1 MRLFGYEIRKVK
13 DNVTCLHPEVKAA
26 TEFAFEI
33 DGKEFYTFK
42 NLLDMP
48 APRYQRIQEFIR
60 EAEMRITSTDLLD
73 LLGLV
78 KDAINKGKITDAVIF
93 VNSIENLASQF
104 IETDTFYRLFT
115 CLFFD
120 LDEDI
125 TDYDF
130 DYNEY
135 KIALFKSQPK
145 TSFFF
150 SQPMKKYLPQI
161 DISQEDLE
169 VFLKLTSTHHE
180 YITKNKERLHQKYV
194 DSKERYLWSVSS
206 YDILKYQQVRKLSII
221 NYYIYVENIE
231 AERQRQQKRNKK

>member
-13 DNVTCLHPEVKAA
+13 NNLTCLHPEVKTL

-42 NLLDMP
+42 TLLDMP

-60 EAEMRITSTDLLD
+60 EAEMRITSKDLTEII
-73 LLGLV
+73 GLI
-78 KDAINKGKITDAVIF
+78 KNAIDKGKITDAVIF
-93 VNSIENLASQF
+93 LNAIDSLTSQF

-125 TDYDF
+125 MDYDF

-135 KIALFKSQPK
+135 KIDLFKSQPQ
-145 TSFFF
+145 TAFFF

-161 DISQEDLE
+161 DILQEDLE
-169 VFLKLTSTHHE
+169 VFLKQTKSNHQHLLKIKSD
-180 YITKNKERLHQKYV
+180 YI
-194 DSKERYLWSVSS
+194 
-206 YDILKYQQVRKLSII
+206 
-221 NYYIYVENIE
+221 
-231 AERQRQQKRNKK
+231 RNS

>member
-13 DNVTCLHPEVKAA
+13 NNLTCLHPLIKSS
-26 TEFAFEI
+26 TEFAFDIE
-33 DGKEFYTFK
+33 GKEFYTFK
-42 NLLDMP
+42 NMLDMP

-60 EAEMRITSTDLLD
+60 EAEMRITSQDLTDFIELI
-73 LLGLV
+73 
-78 KDAINKGKITDAVIF
+78 KDALNKGKITDAVIF
-93 VNSIENLASQF
+93 LSAIENLTTQY

-130 DYNEY
+130 DYNED
-135 KIALFKSQPK
+135 KLKLFKSQPM

-161 DISQEDLE
+161 DISAQDLE
-169 VFLKLTSTHHE
+169 VFLKQTNVNRE
-180 YITKNKERLHQKYV
+180 YIQKIKSDYM
-194 DSKERYLWSVSS
+194 
-206 YDILKYQQVRKLSII
+206 
-221 NYYIYVENIE
+221 
-231 AERQRQQKRNKK
+231 KKK

>member
-1 MRLFGYEIRKVK
+1 MRLLGYEIRKVK
-13 DNVTCLHPEVKAA
+13 DNLTCLHPEVKTL

-42 NLLDMP
+42 TLLDMP

-60 EAEMRITSTDLLD
+60 EAEMRITSKDLTDFITLIK
-73 LLGLV
+73 G
-78 KDAINKGKITDAVIF
+78 AIDKGKITDAVIF
-93 VNSIENLASQF
+93 LNAMENLTSQY

-115 CLFFD
+115 CIFFD

-135 KIALFKSQPK
+135 KIDLFKSQPRVA
-145 TSFFF
+145 FFF

-169 VFLKLTSTHHE
+169 VFLKQTESHHQYIQKIKSE
-180 YITKNKERLHQKYV
+180 YIK
-194 DSKERYLWSVSS
+194 
-206 YDILKYQQVRKLSII
+206 SI
-221 NYYIYVENIE
+221 
-231 AERQRQQKRNKK
+231 

>member
-1 MRLFGYEIRKVK
+1 MRIFGFEIRKVNNNK
-13 DNVTCLHPEVKAA
+13 SCLHPVFKSV

-33 DGKEFYTFK
+33 DGKEFYQFK
-42 NLLDMP
+42 NMLDMP

-60 EAEMRITSTDLLD
+60 EAEMRITSKELNETIE
-73 LLGLV
+73 LV
-78 KDAINKGKITDAVIF
+78 KDALDKGKVTDAIVLLTI
-93 VNSIENLASQF
+93 IENLSNLY

-130 DYNEY
+130 DYNED
-135 KIALFKSQPK
+135 KLKLFKSQPM

-161 DISQEDLE
+161 DISEQDLE
-169 VFLKLTSTHHE
+169 VFLKQTEVNRE
-180 YITKNKERLHQKYV
+180 YLQNLKNFA
-194 DSKERYLWSVSS
+194 
-206 YDILKYQQVRKLSII
+206 I
-221 NYYIYVENIE
+221 NPFP
-231 AERQRQQKRNKK
+231 

>member
-1 MRLFGYEIRKVK
+1 MRLFGYEIRKIK
-13 DNVTCLHPEVKAA
+13 NNLTCLHPQVKTL
-26 TEFAFEI
+26 TEFAFDIE
-33 DGKEFYTFK
+33 GKEFHTFK

-60 EAEMRITSTDLLD
+60 EAEMRITSKDLLD
-73 LLGLV
+73 FIEII

-93 VNSIENLASQF
+93 LGAMENLTSQY

-130 DYNEY
+130 DYNES
-135 KIALFKSQPK
+135 KIELFKSQPV

-161 DISQEDLE
+161 DISEQDLE
-169 VFLKLTSTHHE
+169 VFLKQTNAHRD
-180 YITKNKERLHQKYV
+180 YIQQIKSDYIKNT
-194 DSKERYLWSVSS
+194 
-206 YDILKYQQVRKLSII
+206 
-221 NYYIYVENIE
+221 
-231 AERQRQQKRNKK
+231 